1 MKTYTTSTS
10 IFDQLLGDINYKD
23 DTNLYPFKVRVG
35 VVKYRPPRHEF
46 FEIILNMG
54 YTNIDPILYH
64 KKFNPPPTL
73 NFVFPERFMNV
84 HEQYGFIPKL
94 KNHPEVNQI
103 KQVDIITSNPMI
115 IGNFKK
121 EMIRV
126 IQWPDDDKKYETINT

>member
-73 NFVFPERFMNV
+73 NFVFPERFMM
-84 HEQYGFIPKL
+84 
-94 KNHPEVNQI
+94 
-103 KQVDIITSNPMI
+103 DIITSNPMI